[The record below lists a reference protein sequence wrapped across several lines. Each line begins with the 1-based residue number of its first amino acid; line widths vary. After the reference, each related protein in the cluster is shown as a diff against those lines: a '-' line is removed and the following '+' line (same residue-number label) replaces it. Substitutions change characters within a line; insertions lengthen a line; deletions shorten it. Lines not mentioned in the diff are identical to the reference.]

1 MKRPEQLLKKG
12 AFKHIKKHGFRK
24 FLKDWKYNFIM
35 LQTPEH
41 LLNQEIYGMAGT
53 IVGLILIFIAI
64 AYTKRYYILLA
75 IAFSGLIIYSQLKQ
89 KLQQKQTMKDLKEGW
104 E

>member
-1 MKRPEQLLKKG
+1 MKRTEQLLKQG
-12 AFKHIKKHGFRK
+12 AFSHIKKHGFRK

-41 LLNQEIYGMAGT
+41 LLNQEIYGLFGT
-53 IVGLILIFIAI
+53 IIGLTIIFIAI

-75 IAFSGLIIYSQLKQ
+75 IAFSALMIYSQLKQ
-89 KLQQKQTMKDLKEGW
+89 KMQQKQTLVDLKEGW
-104 E
+104 K